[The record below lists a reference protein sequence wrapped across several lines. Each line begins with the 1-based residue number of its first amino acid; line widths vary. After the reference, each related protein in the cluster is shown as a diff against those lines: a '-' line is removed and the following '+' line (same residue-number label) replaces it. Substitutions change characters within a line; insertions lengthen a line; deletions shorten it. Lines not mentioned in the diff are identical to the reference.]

1 MSEGLRS
8 HMKRPWVIGAAVALV
23 AAAGAAMAAAFHAP
37 DAPAEHAAGYTKRL
51 RPHFDHAAVIPEKL
65 DSPQAVT
72 RACLAC
78 HTDAWKVMKT
88 SHWAWLGEEVQI
100 PGRTGTTRIGKKNVI
115 NNFCIATKGN
125 EKSCMKCHIG
135 YGWADDSFDFAN
147 AENVDCLVCHEH
159 TNTYVKGTFGLP
171 TPETNLLAA
180 ARSVGTPQREN
191 CLGCHAYGGG
201 GQAVKHGDLDSS
213 LAHPLEEEDVHIGR
227 HGFLCV
233 DCHTAKEHAIRGR
246 AFSVSVEDSHG
257 VACADC
263 HTRPEHQDARINA
276 HLGTVAC
283 QTCHIPTFAGKV
295 PTKAFWDWS
304 KAGDGSRKDDPHH
317 YLKIKGEF
325 VYEQDAVPEYRWF
338 NGTVGRYLLGDKI
351 DDPEKPTVLNP
362 PLGGIEDGKAR
373 IWPFKVHRAKQPYD
387 VGNRYLFPPVTGG
400 KDGYW
405 TNFDWD
411 QAFRLGA
418 KASNLE
424 YSGRYGFARTEMY
437 WPLSHMVAPKEKA
450 LSCTDCH
457 GERSRFDWKALGYAG
472 DPIKTGGRP

>member
-1 MSEGLRS
+1 MAERQRS
-8 HMKRPWVIGAAVALV
+8 RFNRPWILGAAVALV
-23 AAAGAAMAAAFHAP
+23 TAGGVAMAQAFQTS
-37 DAPAEHAAGYTKRL
+37 DAPAPHAAGYVKRI
-51 RPHFDHAAVIPEKL
+51 RPHFDHAAVITEKFET
-65 DSPQAVT
+65 PQAVT
-72 RACLAC
+72 RACLGC
-78 HTDAWKVMKT
+78 HPDARKVMKT
-88 SHWAWLGEEVQI
+88 SHWLWLGDEVQI
-100 PGRTGTTRIGKKNVI
+100 PGRTGTTRLGKKNAL
-115 NNFCIATKGN
+115 NNFCIATRGN
-125 EKSCMKCHIG
+125 ERSCMKCHIG
-135 YGWADDSFDFAN
+135 YGWADESFDFAKE
-147 AENVDCLVCHEH
+147 ENVDCLVCHEH
-159 TNTYVKGTFGLP
+159 TSTYVKGTFGLP
-171 TPETNLLAA
+171 TPQTDLLAA

-213 LAHPLEEEDVHIGR
+213 LAHPFEEEDVHIGR

-233 DCHTAKEHAIRGR
+233 DCHTAPDHAIRGR

-263 HTRPEHQDARINA
+263 HTKPEHQDARINA
-276 HLGTVAC
+276 HLATLAC
-283 QTCHIPTFAGKV
+283 QTCHIPTFAGQL

-304 KAGDGSRKDDPHH
+304 KAGDATRKEDPHH

-325 VYEQDAVPEYRWF
+325 EYEQDAVPEYRWF

-351 DDPEKPTVLNP
+351 QDPEKPTVLNP
-362 PLGGIEDGKAR
+362 PRGGIDDKTAR

-387 VGNRYLFPPVTGG
+387 AVNMYLFPPVTGG

-418 KASNLE
+418 KASSIA
-424 YSGRYGFARTEMY
+424 YSGRYGFARTDMY

-457 GERSRFDWKALGYAG
+457 GEPSRLDWKALGYAG
-472 DPIKTGGRP
+472 DPIKTGGRR